1 MLDFDVID
9 SWYAEPKRM
18 NYGKKDVQYY
28 YPNPFVELLGYM
40 RIYFHLPYKQTEGFV
55 RSHANEKVPSI
66 PDYNTLNRRVNNL
79 DIKINEKV
87 DNDIVIALAS
97 TRIKVA
103 NIEENGCSTN
113 DGILEKG
120 ICRDMCVAVDI
131 KKKKKI
137 VSLKVSSEE
146 VPDSQMLK
154 KLIYNALNNVVK
166 RVLWLMV
173 HMTQ

>member
-55 RSHANEKVPSI
+55 RSHANEKVSSI
-66 PDYNTLNRRVNNL
+66 PDYNTINRRVNNL
-79 DIKINEKV
+79 DIKINKKV
-87 DNDIVIALAS
+87 DNDIVIALTS
-97 TRIKVA
+97 TGIKVA

-120 ICRDMCVAVDI
+120 I
-131 KKKKKI
+131 
-137 VSLKVSSEE
+137 
-146 VPDSQMLK
+146 
-154 KLIYNALNNVVK
+154 
-166 RVLWLMV
+166 
-173 HMTQ
+173 